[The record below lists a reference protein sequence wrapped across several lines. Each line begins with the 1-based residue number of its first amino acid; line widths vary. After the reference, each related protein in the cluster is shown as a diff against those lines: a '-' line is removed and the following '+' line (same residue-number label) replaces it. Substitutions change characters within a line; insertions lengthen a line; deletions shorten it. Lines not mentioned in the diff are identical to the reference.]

1 MKFLKSYGLAFLIL
15 LGIAGWMMSG
25 TLIQG
30 GRGPGQGERPLIDV
44 VEGEEGP
51 LRGFLEAVG
60 ILEPLEDAPEEVVAS
75 VAEQEGPD
83 ERQLVRI
90 ATFDAQDMP
99 MIVNMR
105 GRTRAN
111 AQVAVRAETNG
122 TVREVHVTKGS
133 RVEAGDL
140 LCTLDQGTRQVRL
153 ASAEAQLEQAQA
165 DLDNNVQLRERGV
178 AAANT
183 SRQFEVA
190 LRSAQANYDE
200 AELELQRTEIRAEVA
215 GIIQDPL
222 ATVGDSLSAGA
233 ECAAIVQLDPMLFVG
248 QVPEARVGMLR
259 EGEIAQ
265 VRTVTGEDVEGEVR
279 YVSAT
284 ADQGT
289 RAFDVEI
296 SIPNPD
302 NAIRDGIT
310 AQAFVQIG
318 SIRAHLVPQSVLTL
332 DVDGSVG
339 VRAVE
344 DDTVAFYPVEIA
356 QDTRDGIWIT
366 GLPESVDLI
375 TVGQEFVQS
384 GEIVNVSRGD
394 GA

>member
-1 MKFLKSYGLAFLIL
+1 
-15 LGIAGWMMSG
+15 
-25 TLIQG
+25 
-30 GRGPGQGERPLIDV
+30 
-44 VEGEEGP
+44 
-51 LRGFLEAVG
+51 
-60 ILEPLEDAPEEVVAS
+60 
-75 VAEQEGPD
+75 
-83 ERQLVRI
+83 
-90 ATFDAQDMP
+90 
-99 MIVNMR
+99 
-105 GRTRAN
+105 
-111 AQVAVRAETNG
+111 
-122 TVREVHVTKGS
+122 
-133 RVEAGDL
+133 
-140 LCTLDQGTRQVRL
+140 
-153 ASAEAQLEQAQA
+153 
-165 DLDNNVQLRERGV
+165 
-178 AAANT
+178 
-183 SRQFEVA
+183 
-190 LRSAQANYDE
+190 
-200 AELELQRTEIRAEVA
+200 
-215 GIIQDPL
+215 
-222 ATVGDSLSAGA
+222 
-233 ECAAIVQLDPMLFVG
+233 MLFVG

-356 QDTRDGIWIT
+356 QDTREGIWIT